1 MWKRQIYVDECVSHD
16 QVQVPN
22 PFPPSCT
29 DVMRDREQLQR
40 SDFVG
45 GVSDGT
51 MGCAVMDYQPRG
63 QLHVHRSWFMLDR
76 VVVVINIGTPVQPS
90 QFAIILILGFFML

>member
-1 MWKRQIYVDECVSHD
+1 
-16 QVQVPN
+16 
-22 PFPPSCT
+22 
-29 DVMRDREQLQR
+29 MRDREQLQR

-76 VVVVINIGTPVQPS
+76 VVVVTNIGMAVQLS
-90 QFAIILILGFFML
+90 QSYRFDFGLHHVKGTDNRSL